1 MTASELIL
9 KLQEIPPETRIVI
22 RGYEDG
28 YNDILQLLPVK
39 IKLNVNEHWYEGAH
53 EKSVDNE
60 GSEAVELY
68 GDNKNAKD

>member
-53 EKSVDNE
+53 EKSSDNE